1 MAAESSALVGG
12 GAAEVPPALQ
22 AMATLPLDLGEEE
35 VDSTDKTKGQDDN
48 KEAVLSA
55 EEAPVDTPPRAPM

>member
-12 GAAEVPPALQ
+12 GAAAEPPALQ

-35 VDSTDKTKGQDDN
+35 VDSTDKTKGLDAN
-48 KEAVLSA
+48 KEAAVSA
-55 EEAPVDTPPRAPM
+55 EEAPVDSPPRAPM